1 MAKKV
6 TVIEPFRDDIRV
18 LRKKK
23 LRVCAYV
30 RVSTGSDA
38 QANSFIAMMT
48 YYTELIES
56 NPEWEFVGIYA
67 DEAITGTRVDKRDE
81 FQIMIQECEKGNIDL
96 IITKTVTRF
105 GRNTLETLQTIRRLK
120 ALGIGVYFESQKIN
134 TLAEKSELLITLLAS
149 IAQGES
155 ENFSGN
161 NKWAV
166 KKRFADGTFIVS
178 TPAYGYTKD
187 ESGELVI
194 EPKEAEVVRM
204 IFQLYLNGYGLLK
217 IAQKLNED
225 GIETIRDSEKW
236 NKTTVRV
243 ILTNPIYEGDLLQ
256 QKTITTETF
265 PFARKQN
272 KGEADMYLIRDNH
285 PAIVTREQAQAV
297 REIMEYRAGIVKADK
312 NRTENRYTFSSK
324 IICMECGKN
333 FRRQKVDIGKPYE
346 RIIWTC
352 SQHVQNIRLCQM
364 KAIREDELQNAFMAM
379 WNKLYTNQG
388 VLLEPLLEDL
398 KKLPYS
404 KEDTEEVE
412 QLDNEIRELTE
423 QCRIQNQLME
433 KGYMDTA
440 LFYVEQ
446 NRLLCQMSE
455 CRRKRN
461 GILIRKKGRK
471 EIAKTEQLI
480 GLLKMQEHLM
490 KEFDDEIFNMT
501 VEHIEITKE
510 HDIIFCL
517 HNGLKLEERNNVE
530 ERGW

>member
-6 TVIEPFRDDIRV
+6 TIIQPIRDDIKV

-38 QANSFIAMMT
+38 QANSFITMLN
-48 YYTELIES
+48 YYTEYIS
-56 NPEWEFVGIYA
+56 NNPEWEFVGIYA
-67 DEAITGTRVDKRDE
+67 DEAVTGTRVEKREE
-81 FQIMIQECEKGNIDL
+81 FQAMMQECEDGNIDL

-105 GRNTLETLQTIRRLK
+105 GRNTVETLRAIRRLK
-120 ALGIGVYFESQKIN
+120 ELGIGVYFESQNIN
-134 TLAEKSELLITLLAS
+134 TLTEKSELLITILS
-149 IAQGES
+149 SVAQGES
-155 ENFSGN
+155 EDFSSN

-166 KKRFADGTFIVS
+166 KKRFSDGTFTLS

-187 ESGELVI
+187 ENGEPII

-204 IFQLYLNGYGLLK
+204 IFQLYLNGYGMTK

-236 NKTTVRV
+236 NNTTIRV
-243 ILTNPIYEGDLLQ
+243 ILTNPMYVGDLLQ

-265 PFARKQN
+265 PFVRKAN
-272 KGEADMYLIRDNH
+272 KGESDMYLISDNH
-285 PAIVTREQAQAV
+285 PAIITREQARAV
-297 REIMEYRAGIVKADK
+297 KEIMEYRAGIVKADAK
-312 NRTENRYTFSSK
+312 NDNRYTFSGK
-324 IICMECGKN
+324 IRCLECGKN
-333 FRRQKVDIGKPYE
+333 FRRQKVYIGKPYE

-352 SQHVQNIRLCQM
+352 SQHVQDINTCQM
-364 KAIREDELQNAFMAM
+364 KAIREDELQNAFIAM

-388 VLLEPLLEDL
+388 VLLEPLLEAL

-404 KEDTEEVE
+404 KEDAEKIE

-423 QCRIQNQLME
+423 QCRIQDHVME

-440 LFYVEQ
+440 LFYEEQ
-446 NRLLCQMSE
+446 NRLICRLSE
-455 CRRKRN
+455 CRRKKN
-461 GILIRKKGRK
+461 SLLIRKRGRK

-480 GLLKMQEHLM
+480 GLLKMQKQVM
-490 KEFDDEIFNMT
+490 KEFDDELFDMV

-517 HNGLKLEERNNVE
+517 HNGLKLKEINHMEERS
-530 ERGW
+530 